1 MSSLGERIRKLRKEK
16 KMTLVDVAGEAMSK
30 GMLSLIENGRS
41 NPSMESLQHIA
52 KQLGV
57 NVQVLLT
64 EESSEEMKK
73 KLVEIEEEIR
83 KAYNAVSLEEYER
96 LNKAIQNEL
105 EETLKRDLPKTYE
118 TARLRELA
126 GRIYQNRQQIEKGME
141 YLQIAMNDYQALGLN
156 HNVYKVQLRM
166 VMEHFRAHKYE
177 YALEQLIAYKY
188 EYEKKELLADPLVQI
203 ESDHLE
209 AALLSAVGK
218 YTEAENLLEEII
230 SFSKRKNI
238 YYLMDDIYRLAS
250 FHALLN
256 GDEEK
261 RQYTLKK
268 SRQFA
273 EFTEHHDGLY
283 SSIFV
288 EIHYRNFYL
297 KKHEEALKMT
307 EELKKAEQFSATE
320 DGGYFHLECGSAL
333 YGLGK
338 YEEAYEELIQF
349 KDTGFAHHPF
359 DLSMMATADAYLALC
374 LIEKGDPEAALASAE
389 KAKAAVADLP
399 ETPYRHFIQETW
411 EKTIELMSDKL

>member
-16 KMTLVDVAGEAMSK
+16 KLTLVDVAGEAMSK

-73 KLVEIEEEIR
+73 KLVEIEEEIH
-83 KAYNAVSLEEYER
+83 KAYHAVSLEEYE
-96 LNKAIQNEL
+96 LQLKGIQKEL
-105 EETLKRDLPKTYE
+105 ENIVNKELPKTYE
-118 TARLRELA
+118 TARVYELT
-126 GRIYQNRQQIEKGME
+126 GRIYQNRRQIEKGMA
-141 YLQIAMNDYQALGLN
+141 YLQLAMNDYQALGLN
-156 HNVYKVQLRM
+156 HNVYKVQLRT
-166 VMEHFRAHKYE
+166 VMEHFREHKYE
-177 YALEQLIAYKY
+177 YALEQLIAYKH

-209 AALLSAVGK
+209 AALLSGVGK

-273 EFTEHHDGLY
+273 EFTENHDGLF

-288 EIHYRNFYL
+288 EIHYKNFYL
-297 KKHEEALKMT
+297 KQHQEALNMIN
-307 EELKKAEQFSATE
+307 ELVNDEKNMSM
-320 DGGYFHLECGSAL
+320 DDDGYFHLERGSAL

-359 DLSMMATADAYLALC
+359 DLSMMATADAYVALC
-374 LIEKGDPEAALASAE
+374 LIEKGDQEAALASAE
-389 KAKAAVADLP
+389 KAMTAVADLP
-399 ETPYRHFIQETW
+399 ETPYQHFIQETW
-411 EKTIELMSDKL
+411 EKTVALLSGKS